1 MAAREGSMKSEKFA
15 RELSTIYPVIESGG
29 SDSAAYDN
37 VLELLMVNGTVT
49 LPEAV
54 MMVRLLSDLTC
65 VDDP

>member
-1 MAAREGSMKSEKFA
+1 MAAREGVMKSEKFA
-15 RELSTIYPVIESGG
+15 RELSSIYPIIEAGG

-54 MMVRLLSDLTC
+54 MMVFHWLK
-65 VDDP
+65 